1 MTTLS
6 LGKSRRWWQERL
18 WDLGIYF
25 VLLVTILLSVL
36 PFISIL
42 AKSMSSAAAVRAGNV
57 SLMPV
62 GFTLEAYEIVLGNL
76 RYWRSFL
83 VTVIITVV
91 GTFLNTLL
99 TVHVAYAVSRKKLPG
114 RRVIGFLYIFTMFFN
129 GGLIPSYLVVR
140 AFGLI
145 NTIWAVII
153 PGLVVPYHM
162 IIVRNYFFGIPESL
176 EESAK
181 IDGASNVRILYRI
194 FIPMSLPPIAT
205 IALFYSVDYWNQYFE
220 ALIYITDSELFPLQV
235 FLREIITLAAPGN
248 TFADVSNTAIE
259 SIKGAAVFA
268 STLPIIMVYPFL
280 QRYFVQGIMLGA
292 VKE

>member
-1 MTTLS
+1 MTTLP